1 MIHDRIET
9 AGKYKAL
16 SNGLL
21 RAFEV
26 LQQGDIANKEDG
38 RHEVD
43 GDRLFYLVQSYVT
56 KQVEECRFEAHRR
69 YADIQAV
76 FAGREAMGYTQP
88 DGLEIQT
95 PYDGTR
101 DIMFF
106 AVPADYTMLKL
117 TAGEFVLLFPGEC
130 HMPQCQN
137 GGPMKIRKV
146 VFKVLMED

>member
-1 MIHDRIET
+1 MIHDKIEA
-9 AGKYKAL
+9 AGKYKVL
-16 SNGLL
+16 SENLS
-21 RAFEV
+21 RAFEL

-38 RHEVD
+38 RYEVD

-56 KQVEECRFEAHRR
+56 KPVEECRLEAHKR

-88 DGLEIQT
+88 GMLEVQT
-95 PYDGTR
+95 PYDGTK

-106 AVPADYTMLKL
+106 AVPDNYTMLQL
-117 TAGEFVLLFPGEC
+117 TAGEFVLLFPGEA
-130 HMPQCQN
+130 HTPQCQS
-137 GGPMKIRKV
+137 GGPMKVRKI